1 MYKFV
6 CVLTHVCILCV
17 RVGSRDTREEYM
29 CLEGKKEWTEM
40 VMTPESV
47 VSVCSLLL
55 LPVQNKPV
63 IEVIPLSAYFIGQ
76 TAEYNESYTTNM
88 QKL

>member
-17 RVGSRDTREEYM
+17 KVGSRDEREEYM
-29 CLEGKKEWTEM
+29 YMEGKKEWTEI

-47 VSVCSLLL
+47 VSVHSHLL
-55 LPVQNKPV
+55 LPVPNKPL
-63 IEVIPLSAYFIGQ
+63 IEVIPLSAYSG
-76 TAEYNESYTTNM
+76 TSKKGTLWGNG
-88 QKL
+88 LCPL